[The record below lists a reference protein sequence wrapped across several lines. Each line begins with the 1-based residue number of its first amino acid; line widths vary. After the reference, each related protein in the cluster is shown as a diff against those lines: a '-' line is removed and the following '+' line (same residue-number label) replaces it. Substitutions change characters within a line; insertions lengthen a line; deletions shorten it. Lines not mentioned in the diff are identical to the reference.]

1 MLSVVSQGSILL
13 NILKNPWF
21 TRFPLQIM
29 AFLIALRIKFV
40 YSKKKFESSSHTG
53 NMLQVTLQS
62 KKLIL
67 N

>member
-13 NILKNPWF
+13 NILKNPRF
-21 TRFPLQIM
+21 TRFPSQIM

-40 YSKKKFESSSHTG
+40 YSKVNFESSSHTG

-62 KKLIL
+62 KNLIL

>member
-21 TRFPLQIM
+21 TRFPSQIM

-40 YSKKKFESSSHTG
+40 YSKKNFESSSHTG